1 MLTTTQLVYKLNL
14 QATFL
19 EKYLNLP
26 AYFGKDL
33 LAKAIY
39 ESINFNDLCSSVK
52 SDGEKKGLYRL
63 LENDKLKYLLICEVD
78 GCNLVH
84 ALHQNIEKMAL
95 RLEKLV
101 TINITRT
108 QLISLL
114 YKLFGLDDE
123 SKYIIKVDELKLS
136 WEPYFKTQSNNHFVL
151 FSDIQVNNTPFRLI
165 ATKFK
170 LDELSAYSLSN
181 KAKTKVNRAEYISC
195 KNTECHLDWL
205 LNCTD
210 FLTDISNNNPDLL
223 PIPFQIEGE
232 EYTVFGFPLC
242 PTISIKS
249 VVASPEVNF
258 LVKNTNEK
266 QRFII
271 NFGLQKLTL
280 EYLVVDDEH
289 VRLPLFYHEIKKNLL
304 SHKDACDY
312 PIALEPASC
321 FFWVRPFA
329 YVDFIENAL

>member
-1 MLTTTQLVYKLNL
+1 MITTAQLVYKLNL

-26 AYFGKDL
+26 PYFGKDL

-39 ESINFNDLCSSVK
+39 VSINFDDLCSSVE
-52 SDGEKKGLYRL
+52 SDGENRGLSCL

-78 GCNLVH
+78 DCNLVH

-95 RLEKLV
+95 RLEELV
-101 TINITRT
+101 AINITRT

-136 WEPYFKTQSNNHFVL
+136 WEPYFQTQSNNHFVL
-151 FSDIQVNNTPFRLI
+151 FSDIQVNHTPFRLI

-170 LDELSAYSLSN
+170 LDELSVNSLSN
-181 KAKTKVNRAEYISC
+181 KAKVNCAEYTSC
-195 KNTECHLDWL
+195 KDTEFHLGWL
-205 LNCTD
+205 LNCTEL
-210 FLTDISNNNPDLL
+210 LTDKNSNNSDSL
-223 PIPFQIEGE
+223 PIQFQVDDE

-242 PTISIKS
+242 KTISLNS
-249 VVASPEVNF
+249 EATMPEVSF
-258 LVKNTNEK
+258 LVKNTIEK
-266 QRFII
+266 QKFII
-271 NFGLQKLTL
+271 DFGLQKLTL
-280 EYLVVDDEH
+280 ECLVIDDEH
-289 VRLPLFYHEIKKNLL
+289 VRLPKFYHEIKKNLL

-312 PIALEPASC
+312 PIVLEPASC

-329 YVDFIENAL
+329 YVDFNENAL

>member
-26 AYFGKDL
+26 ACFGKDL

-39 ESINFNDLCSSVK
+39 ESINFDDLCSSVK
-52 SDGEKKGLYRL
+52 SGMEKRGLYRL
-63 LENDKLKYLLICEVD
+63 LESDKLKYLLICEVD
-78 GCNLVH
+78 GFNLVH

-170 LDELSAYSLSN
+170 LDELSVNSLGD
-181 KAKTKVNRAEYISC
+181 KANVNCAEYTSC
-195 KNTECHLDWL
+195 KDTEFHLSWL
-205 LNCTD
+205 LNCTELLID
-210 FLTDISNNNPDLL
+210 TNSNNSDSL

-289 VRLPLFYHEIKKNLL
+289 VRFPQFYHEIKKNLL

-329 YVDFIENAL
+329 CVDFIENAL